1 MEAYRIHNDLNLKTW
16 VEIETEYTGDLILNP
31 VQDII
36 GDVYISIIE
45 FIPSRSRKASHLKN
59 NNKNKMKGTGYAGL
73 QSCLA
78 YRNPINTKP
87 VLTLQH

>member
-16 VEIETEYTGDLILNP
+16 VEIEAEYTGDLILNP

-45 FIPSRSRKASHLKN
+45 FDAIEDILEDMFTDVSL
-59 NNKNKMKGTGYAGL
+59 YF
-73 QSCLA
+73 
-78 YRNPINTKP
+78 
-87 VLTLQH
+87 TLQEFIPKPTPI

>member
-45 FIPSRSRKASHLKN
+45 FNAIKDILEDMFADVSL
-59 NNKNKMKGTGYAGL
+59 YF
-73 QSCLA
+73 
-78 YRNPINTKP
+78 
-87 VLTLQH
+87 TLQEFVPKPTPV